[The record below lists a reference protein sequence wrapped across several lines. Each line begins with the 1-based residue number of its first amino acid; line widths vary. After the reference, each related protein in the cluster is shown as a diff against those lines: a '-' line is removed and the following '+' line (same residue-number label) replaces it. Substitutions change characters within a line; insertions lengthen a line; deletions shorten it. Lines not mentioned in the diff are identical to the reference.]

1 MLTWVGVAT
10 AAVGFFLA
18 YFIYTRASLE
28 QIHEFVENRAVLRA
42 LHRLT
47 LHKFYLDDLYYWLTK
62 YVFLGIAHIAAAFDT
77 TIVDGI
83 VNGIAALVTGLGKG
97 LRHTETGKVQ
107 SYMYGFFGGVAAL
120 ALVVIALVVTAQLGV
135 KLW

>member
-1 MLTWVGVAT
+1 MERVHKV
-10 AAVGFFLA
+10 
-18 YFIYTRASLE
+18 
-28 QIHEFVENRAVLRA
+28 VENNLVLRA

-47 LHKFYLDDLYYWLTK
+47 LHKFYLDDFYYWLIK
-62 YVFLGIAHIAAAFDT
+62 YIFLGIAHVAAAFDA

-83 VNGIAALVTGLGKG
+83 VNGVAGLVTGLGKG

-120 ALVVIALVVTAQLGV
+120 AVVVLVLVAFAQGGI